1 MSLQWRAAFRSTA
14 GQAQSTGAAE
24 ARHPSLLLQHLRMDS
39 RLRNSQAPFAK
50 LPPVMESVP
59 ALLGAPP
66 SSLGAPHS
74 SQPAKSRNPSTACQE
89 KSSTLTTATAGQKCH
104 ARMWVRGALLPRI
117 QHIYLS
123 LQKTNTVRRGTAA
136 VSLRGPTQ
144 GRGTHE
150 ACSGEEAAPGPNPAN
165 PHCQL
170 HEWLLSPLQQ
180 PAGSSGHRQ
189 AAG

>member
-1 MSLQWRAAFRSTA
+1 MAGGISLHCWASTEHRSGRGTA
-14 GQAQSTGAAE
+14 
-24 ARHPSLLLQHLRMDS
+24 P
-39 RLRNSQAPFAK
+39 
-50 LPPVMESVP
+50 VP
-59 ALLGAPP
+59 AAPAPP
-66 SSLGAPHS
+66 HGFEAQKFTGSFCKASPCNGVCTSPAGSTSQLTG
-74 SQPAKSRNPSTACQE
+74 QPAKPRNPSTACQE